1 MTVAGFYFAREDF
14 WTLKQSYGSTSLYR
28 GILCRLAGRYVLKI
42 TVVDGLN
49 VAFICSVDLGL
60 EMSRTVGSTVQNSR
74 PLEFE
79 EKNEY
84 EVD

>member
-1 MTVAGFYFAREDF
+1 
-14 WTLKQSYGSTSLYR
+14 
-28 GILCRLAGRYVLKI
+28 LKI